1 MLAKEI
7 LSMPKQYDTAL
18 DYLLTLP
25 VVQAWGELRKLLTR
39 TMTTKVRH
47 WELPALACQAVGG
60 SPSQA
65 IPATA
70 ALVALYLAIIL
81 VDDMLDEDD
90 KGYFVQSGY
99 PATSHLAGAL
109 QAVGLEAIAQ
119 CNAAAEVKA
128 AVGNKLNSMLLSTAL
143 GQYWDIHNPQDEGAY
158 WRVVQTKSAPFF
170 GAALYVGALM
180 GGAPEEQATK
190 LERIGR
196 IYGELIQLHDDLHDV
211 MQQPANADWTQGR
224 SPLPILFATLVS
236 HPDQARFQ
244 ALRQQIHAPDAL
256 AEAQAILMR
265 CGAVS
270 YVVDQLLQRH
280 RKAEALLTEME
291 LVDSRVIRQLLDKT
305 VQPVH
310 HLLESVELELTA

>member
-1 MLAKEI
+1 
-7 LSMPKQYDTAL
+7 MPKQYDTAL
-18 DYLLTLP
+18 DYLLALSA
-25 VVQAWGELRKLLTR
+25 VQEWDELCALLTR
-39 TMTTKVRH
+39 TTTTKVRH

-60 SPSQA
+60 LPSQA

-81 VDDMLDEDD
+81 VDDMLDEDP
-90 KGYFVQSGY
+90 KGYYVQRGY

-119 CNAAAEVKA
+119 SNATAEVKA
-128 AVGNKLNSMLLSTAL
+128 AVSNKLNSMLLSTAL
-143 GQYWDIHNPQDEGAY
+143 GQYWDTHNPQDEGAY

-180 GGAPEEQATK
+180 GGAPENKAAK
-190 LERIGR
+190 LEQIGR
-196 IYGELIQLHDDLHDV
+196 LYGELIQLHDDLHDV
-211 MQQPANADWTQGR
+211 MQKPANADWTQGR
-224 SPLPILFATLVS
+224 SPLPILFATVVC

-244 ALRQQIHAPDAL
+244 VLRQQIHEPNAL
-256 AEAQAILMR
+256 AQAQSILIR

-280 RKAEALLTEME
+280 QKVETLLKEMV
-291 LVDSRVIRQLLDKT
+291 LVDSGVIRDLLNKT

-310 HLLESVELELTA
+310 HLLESIEL